1 MNKPRPKFFSLL
13 FDLLIDFALIGV
25 GAVLYYHFEVLPL
38 ASVGLS
44 PLIINLFGSREL
56 AILVISLL
64 PFGIGLISLIRTIYR
79 AITGL
84 VLSTKL

>member
-1 MNKPRPKFFSLL
+1 MSKTRPKFFSLL

-25 GAVLYYHFEVLPL
+25 GVALYYHFEVLPL

-56 AILVISLL
+56 AVLVISLV
-64 PFGIGLISLIRTIYR
+64 PFGIGLISLKRTIYR

>member
-1 MNKPRPKFFSLL
+1 MSKTRPKFFSLL

-25 GAVLYYHFEVLPL
+25 GVALYYHFEVLPL

-56 AILVISLL
+56 AVLVISLV

>member
-13 FDLLIDFALIGV
+13 FDLLIDFALIGM
-25 GAVLYYHFEVLPL
+25 GILLYYHFEISPL
-38 ASVGLS
+38 GPFTLS
-44 PLIINLFGSREL
+44 PVVVGLFGSKQVAFL
-56 AILVISLL
+56 FISLVPL
-64 PFGIGLISLIRTIYR
+64 GIGIISLIRTIYR